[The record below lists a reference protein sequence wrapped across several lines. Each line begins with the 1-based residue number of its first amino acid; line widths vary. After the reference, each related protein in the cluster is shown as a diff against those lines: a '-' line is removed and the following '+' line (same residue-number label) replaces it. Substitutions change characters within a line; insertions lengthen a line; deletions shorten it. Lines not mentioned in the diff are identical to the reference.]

1 MDSVAIVII
10 GCLFIYAVVLSI
22 LFQRVVKT
30 KDELVDGNKQL
41 QRENRELKLV
51 NVQYKNQVT
60 ELITEVEVLTDISE
74 KIPEG
79 CTKGPWCKG
88 CDFVK
93 KFYVPTGSVGIH
105 SAYTHRECY
114 ACGKGVSCA
123 NYVGHTE
130 EK

>member
-1 MDSVAIVII
+1 MDSVAITVI
-10 GCLFIYAVVLSI
+10 GLLFVCVVVSSI
-22 LFQRVVKT
+22 LFNRVVKER
-30 KDELVDGNKQL
+30 DELSDGNKQL

-51 NVQYKNQVT
+51 NEQYKGQVT
-60 ELITEVEVLTDISE
+60 TLITEVEVLTDISE

-93 KFYVPTGSVGIH
+93 TFYVPTGSVGIH
-105 SAYTHRECY
+105 SAYTHQERY
-114 ACGKGVSCA
+114 ACGKGEACSH
-123 NYVGHTE
+123 YVGHTE